1 MKLAFKNTFRG
12 YFLFYYS
19 IIGNKLLVNLGL
31 SITISFLDGLGLAM
45 FIPLLQAVGEDGVVK
60 NDGPDSDNLRYFTDI
75 VQSLGFDLTISTILI
90 FLVVVFSIKGL
101 ITFIQLNYQIKIK
114 HLFIK
119 KVRFT
124 LVDSLMDLSYKGFLK
139 LDAGKIQNT
148 LTTEVSRLFQSMN
161 FYFTAAQSVVMLLTY
176 VVLAFFANYQF
187 AFLVAVGA
195 GLSNLVYKRIYIATK
210 AASIDL
216 SKKGNA
222 FNGFLIQ
229 SIHNFKYLKS
239 TDYFNDFSKKL
250 KNVIVETELLNKKL
264 GFLGAITASVREPL
278 IIIIVALVIFIQI
291 TWMGSS
297 LTSIILSLLL
307 FYRSLT
313 YLMIVQNNWQSFIQ
327 SIGSMDA
334 VAKITVLMDEAKE
347 EYSSQQYTGFV
358 KSIEFD
364 NISFSYTNHKI
375 IDQVSI
381 SIPKNKTIAF
391 VGESGSGKTTLAN
404 LIVSLIR
411 PNEGKILVD
420 GTDINTFNLKSY
432 RRKIGYIS
440 QEPVVFRDNIFNN
453 ITFWAERTA
462 ENERH
467 FWEIV
472 KLSSLEDFILSMPEK
487 ELTLLGDNGILIS
500 GGQKQRISIAREL
513 YKNAEI
519 LILDEATSALDSET
533 ERIIQ
538 DNIEKL
544 QGSYTMVIIAHRLS
558 TIKKADRIYL
568 MENGQIS
575 DYGTFDELLDRSK
588 RFKNMIAL
596 QEF

>member
-1 MKLAFKNTFRG
+1 MKFAFKNTFWG

-45 FIPLLQAVGEDGVVK
+45 FIPLLQAVGENGLVK
-60 NDGPDSDNLRYFTDI
+60 NGGANSGGLRYFTDI